1 MKTLVMNRNTIL
13 SIFVVILL
21 IYGTQSISYGQ
32 DEVVIVTQGHAPT
45 VIPGEINTT
54 LRIDFTDIL
63 SAGDKKAY
71 QVQLRRKSPQGEWVT
86 VCPLIKLKER
96 KSSSSASLGFSLFFG
111 LFEFGISASAS
122 ASTSDEKHT
131 IYTDFTDLEPGVTY
145 EVRYRD
151 TNLSECIQDPP
162 SPGPWSA
169 IAEGTTHV
177 VPPPRVEF
185 ANADFARMIRELLNL
200 DTEGK
205 HIELLKIPETE
216 LAKLAQVTALDL
228 ASKNIG
234 NLSDLSLLAPYLTSL
249 SVLYLRDNN
258 ISNLTPLAEL
268 TSLSTLSLWSNNISD
283 LTPLTHLTS
292 LSILDLTS
300 NNISDLTPLA
310 ELTSLSMLGLQ
321 DNNISDVTPLA
332 ELTSLNRLYLQDNN
346 ISDVTPLAELT
357 SLNRLYLQDN
367 NISDITPLA
376 QLTHLE
382 AINVLGNNISN
393 QTALAQLF
401 VEFTDI
407 NFATEI
413 REILGLDTGD
423 QHNKILI
430 PKVALPKLTQLTT
443 LDLSSSDIS
452 SISDFTFLTQYLTSL
467 TELDLSHNNIS
478 DVTPL
483 AKLTSLTELDLAF
496 NNISDVTPLAKL
508 TSLTELDLWY
518 NSISDVTPLAKLT
531 SLTELKL
538 SRNSISDVTPLAKLT
553 SLTRLGLSHN
563 NISDIT
569 PLAQLT
575 SLTRLDLSY
584 NNISDITPLA
594 QLSGR
599 TEIYA
604 TQNPVNFSGMPSD
617 IELITVST
625 VQPLTETTVNGSSV
639 TLTLVPNGA
648 AWDTSIDN
656 IRNAL
661 TVSGIDGVT
670 VSDVVRVSD
679 KDLKVTLGFTGNLA
693 NTETLTFSLEAE
705 AVTGYEGRALT
716 RTIPVSLDLRFAV
729 SSDPPLSVATLNE
742 SIVTLSLDGGV
753 FVTSLY
759 DTTYRIREAIEK
771 IRTSI
776 RISGIAGI
784 SFGSPNYLS
793 DTAVAIQ
800 LTFHGH
806 ISTDTML
813 TFTLDADAIADY
825 FGPTLTAEIPV
836 SATAT
841 TDTTITDTTV
851 SILPASA
858 ASPAVGEQI
867 EFAINIADGEA
878 VAGYQ
883 ATVQFDDTALRYVSG
898 KNGDFLPAGAFFVE
912 PKVEGNLVK
921 LNAASLA
928 EESNGNGPLATLTFE
943 VIAVKASTLT
953 LSDVLLTNS
962 AGETFVPKIENAEIT
977 ESIALK
983 GDVNGDGTVNIA
995 DLVLVAGALGKTGQN
1010 AADVNGDGQINI
1022 ADLVLVAGALG
1033 TSAAAPSLHPQTVEM
1048 LTATEVKQWLSAAQQ
1063 LDLTD
1068 TTSQRGILFLQ
1079 QLLIALTPKETALLA
1094 NYPNPFNPETWIPY
1108 QLAKD
1113 ADVMLHIYT
1122 VNGTLVRMLTLGH
1135 QAAGMYQNRSRA
1147 AYWDGKNAFGESV
1160 ASGVYFYTLTA
1171 GDFSATRKML
1181 IRK

>member
-1 MKTLVMNRNTIL
+1 MMKTLGMNRNTIL

-71 QVQLRRKSPQGEWVT
+71 QVQLRRKAPQGEWIT

-111 LFEFGISASAS
+111 LFEFGISASSS
-122 ASTSDEKHT
+122 ASTPDGKYT

-169 IAEGTTHV
+169 IAEGTTHL

-228 ASKNIG
+228 ASKDIG

-249 SVLYLRDNN
+249 NVLYLRDNN
-258 ISNLTPLAEL
+258 ISDLTPLAKL
-268 TSLSTLSLWSNNISD
+268 TSLSTLSLWDNNISD
-283 LTPLTHLTS
+283 LTPLTDLTS

-300 NNISDLTPLA
+300 NNINDLTPLA
-310 ELTSLSMLGLQ
+310 KLTSLSMLGLQ

-332 ELTSLNRLYLQDNN
+332 QLTSLNRLYLQDNN
-346 ISDVTPLAELT
+346 ISDITPLAQLT

-382 AINVLGNNISN
+382 EINLLGNNISDV
-393 QTALAQLF
+393 TPLAQLF

-423 QHNKILI
+423 QHNKKLI
-430 PKVALPKLTQLTT
+430 SKAALPKLTQLTK
-443 LDLSSSDIS
+443 LDLKVSKIS
-452 SISDFTFLTQYLTSL
+452 SISDFTLLTQYLTSL
-467 TELDLSHNNIS
+467 TEINL
-478 DVTPL
+478 
-483 AKLTSLTELDLAF
+483 F
-496 NNISDVTPLAKL
+496 
-508 TSLTELDLWY
+508 Y
-518 NSISDVTPLAKLT
+518 NSISDVTPLAQLT
-531 SLTELKL
+531 SLTELNL
-538 SRNSISDVTPLAKLT
+538 SRNSISDVTPLAQLT
-553 SLTRLGLSHN
+553 SLTELNLSRN
-563 NISDIT
+563 SISDVT

-575 SLTRLDLSY
+575 SLTELNLAS

-594 QLSGR
+594 QLSDG
-599 TEIYA
+599 TIIYA
-604 TQNPVNFSGMPSD
+604 NQNPVNFSGWFMSSD

-625 VQPLTETTVNGSSV
+625 VQPLTKTTVNGSSV

-656 IRNAL
+656 IRNVL

-679 KDLKVTLGFTGNLA
+679 KDLKVTLGFTGNLVSI
-693 NTETLTFSLEAE
+693 ETLIFSLEAE
-705 AVTGYEGRALT
+705 AVTGYEGRAIT
-716 RTIPVSLDLRFAV
+716 GTIPVFPDLRFAV
-729 SSDPPLSVATLNE
+729 SSDPPLSAATLNE

-753 FVTSLY
+753 FVTPRSDRAY
-759 DTTYRIREAIEK
+759 DIREAIEK
-771 IRTSI
+771 IRASI

-784 SFGSPNYLS
+784 SFGSINYLS
-793 DTAVAIQ
+793 DTAVTIQ

-806 ISTDTML
+806 ISKDTML

-825 FGPTLTAEIPV
+825 SGGPALTAEILV
-836 SATAT
+836 YATAT
-841 TDTTITDTTV
+841 TDTTTTDTTDTTTTDAV
-851 SILPASA
+851 VNILPASV
-858 ASPAVGEQI
+858 ASPATGEQI
-867 EFAINIADGEA
+867 TFNLNIADGEA

-883 ATVQFDDTALRYVSG
+883 ATVQFDDTALRYVSSV
-898 KNGDFLPAGAFFVE
+898 NGNFLPTGAYFVE

-921 LNAASLA
+921 LNAASLLG
-928 EESNGNGPLATLTFE
+928 EVNGDGTLATLTFE
-943 VIAVKASTLT
+943 VIAAKASALT
-953 LSDVLLTNS
+953 LSNVLLSNS
-962 AGETFVPKIENAEIT
+962 AGETFVPKVKNAGDVNSDGT
-977 ESIALK
+977 VNIADLVLVVSNI
-983 GDVNGDGTVNIA
+983 GETGQNAADVNGDGQVNIA
-995 DLVLVAGALGKTGQN
+995 DLVLVAGALGN
-1010 AADVNGDGQINI
+1010 
-1022 ADLVLVAGALG
+1022 
-1033 TSAAAPSLHPQTVEM
+1033 SAASPSLHPQSLEM
-1048 LTATEVKQWLSAAQQ
+1048 LTAAKVKQWLFSAQQ
-1063 LDLTD
+1063 LDLSD
-1068 TTSQRGILFLQ
+1068 AMSLRGVLFLE
-1079 QLLIALTPKETALLA
+1079 QLLTALTPKETTLLA
-1094 NYPNPFNPETWIPY
+1094 NFPNPFNPETWIPY
-1108 QLAKD
+1108 HLAKD
-1113 ADVMLHIYT
+1113 ADVTLQIYT
-1122 VNGTLVRMLTLGH
+1122 LNGILVRTLALGH
-1135 QAAGMYQNRSRA
+1135 QAAGLYQNRSRA
-1147 AYWDGKNAFGESV
+1147 AYWDGRNSIGEKV
-1160 ASGVYFYTLTA
+1160 ATGVYFYTLTA